1 MSDTDE
7 DIMVILPYHIFDYE
21 EMITLPLAID
31 QRRNR
36 INFRFQSQ
44 RQLLELGRNA
54 QRKAHIVSS
63 ALYCKM
69 MRDMS
74 IAIPKETK
82 STQTRIKIHPDQQII
97 KINVLTSTKMKDF
110 STQTEDEDIK
120 GCKQEEEDQSTKNAE

>member
-7 DIMVILPYHIFDYE
+7 DIMVILPYHIFNSE

-36 INFRFQSQ
+36 INFRFQTQ
-44 RQLLELGRNA
+44 QQLLKLDRNA

-63 ALYCKM
+63 ALYCAM
-69 MRDMS
+69 MRDLS
-74 IAIPKETK
+74 IAIPKENK
-82 STQTRIKIHPDQQII
+82 STQTRIRIHPDQQII

-110 STQTEDEDIK
+110 STQTENEDIE
-120 GCKQEEEDQSTKNAE
+120 GCKQEEEDQTAKNAE